1 MNGKFGLNP
10 NVRGKFP
17 YLDEDG
23 IVKYGFYPRE
33 IRKSIYIP
41 VATFITSY
49 ARRKTITTSQ
59 IIKDFSI
66 EHYNKDLYV
75 YSDTDSI
82 HCLFKDDNELKNIIE
97 IDDYKLGAWKLESR
111 FKRGKYL
118 RQKCYIELGYDDKL
132 NVTVAGLPKK
142 LGKLINFDNFEV
154 GFTTEGMNIEEK
166 KLTYKHVKGGV
177 MLVNT
182 DFTIK

>member
-1 MNGKFGLNP
+1 MKIGV
-10 NVRGKFP
+10 VR
-17 YLDEDG
+17 YSL
-23 IVKYGFYPRE
+23 YPAE
-33 IRKSIYIP
+33 IRDSIYIP

-59 IIKDFSI
+59 IIKEYSLKKYGVD
-66 EHYNKDLYV
+66 KYV

-82 HCLFKDDNELKNIIE
+82 HCLFDDDTELKSIIE
-97 IDDYKLGAWKLESR
+97 IDDYKLGAWKEESK
-111 FKRGKYL
+111 FKKGKYL
-118 RQKCYIELGYDDKL
+118 RQKCYIELGYDDEL

-142 LGKLINFDNFEV
+142 LSSLINFDNFNV
-154 GFTTEGMNIEEK
+154 GFTTENIKTENK

-177 MLVNT
+177 MLVET